1 MDKIENVGIL
11 SLGVYLPPE
20 IRRNDWWPESTV
32 AKWREKLAQNL
43 ARPQSADDTFL
54 TEGIRRTLGGM
65 SEFGDDPFKGAQ
77 ERRVMPEG
85 MDSSEMETF
94 AGRDAIERS
103 GISPDQIGLLLV
115 YSQLPDYLTVPTAP
129 RVHHNLGLPADC
141 ITLSTDTACN
151 SFLMQYSFGEQMIKG
166 GKARYALIIQSS
178 SILRACRPEDHFNVW
193 FGDGAT
199 AAVIGPVARGRGLV
213 SESHRTD
220 GSYYRA
226 LVTGC
231 PGKRWYNGDQPPF
244 VHTEDT
250 AAARKMLLSICDMG
264 KEVLQDAI
272 AKAGLKPEDI
282 DFYATH
288 QSTHWFR
295 KVTQDYIGLSNAK
308 TFDSFTWTGSLAAS
322 NVPFMMAMGER
333 EGLLEDDDLVAMFSG
348 GGGLTYSGI
357 VLRWGR

>member
-65 SEFGDDPFKGAQ
+65 SEFGDDPFKGAV
-77 ERRVMPEG
+77 ERRIMPEG
-85 MDSSEMETF
+85 MSSSDMETY
-94 AGRDAIERS
+94 AGQDAIDRL
-103 GISPDQIGLLLV
+103 GISPDEIGLLLV
-115 YSQLPDYLTVPTAP
+115 FSQLPDYITIPTAP
-129 RVHHNLGLPADC
+129 AVHRNLNLPADC
-141 ITLSTDTACN
+141 ITLSTEAACN
-151 SFLMQYSFGEQMIKG
+151 SFLMQYTFAEQMIKG
-166 GKARYALIIQSS
+166 GKARYALIIQSAA
-178 SILRACRPEDHFNVW
+178 ILRACKPEDHFTVW

-199 AAVIGPVARGRGLV
+199 AAILGPVSPGKGLLA
-213 SESHRTD
+213 ESHRTD

-231 PGKRWYNGDQPPF
+231 PGKSWYNADRPF
-244 VHTEDT
+244 LHTEDT
-250 AAARKMLLSICDMG
+250 KAARKMLLSICDMG
-264 KEVLQDAI
+264 KEVLDDAI
-272 AKAGLKPEDI
+272 AKAGMKPEDI
-282 DFYATH
+282 QFYATH

-295 KVTQDYIGLSNAK
+295 KVTQEYIGLKKAK
-308 TFDSFTWTGSLAAS
+308 SFDSFSWTGSLAAS

-333 EGLLEDDDLVAMFSG
+333 EGLLNDNDIVAMFSG

-357 VLRWGR
+357 VLRWGQ